1 MPGMKGLEW
10 TFDTVAST
18 YEKYRPGYVEA
29 LYQTLYTYIPITKSS
44 RVIEV
49 GIGGGQATLPILQTG
64 CELTAKDIHSQ

>member
-1 MPGMKGLEW
+1 MSIKKGLEW

-18 YEKYRPGYVEA
+18 YEKYRPGYVDE
-29 LYQTLYTYIPITKSS
+29 LYKRLFEYIPINESS

-64 CELTAKDIHSQ
+64 CELC